1 MFDSDRIDLQLR
13 LRLRSTAE
21 ADRKSCIG
29 SPKSSITIS
38 ISSPVKI
45 SADSRPTK
53 AWYLESIPDTACHF
67 IGLWALLR
75 RLRCQANH
83 TMTDRNPTVGV
94 TCDVNSD
101 LQVKFHKTFWKLVYG
116 AKCHFQIENQ
126 FSSLADWGR
135 GTEVCPLQDM
145 WLQIPIWG
153 QGSRADMGMIQSRI
167 MSRLWIKCLLL
178 ESWVPLELDRKW
190 GSSLSHESIWI
201 NTWGIHL
208 RQELILSQI
217 LESHLNRELNQF
229 KSSRYCLSHE
239 LNWIKAL
246 EPNAQKKVNEI

>member
-1 MFDSDRIDLQLR
+1 MSFVFKIIVYILTGLTVGKISLTPTATKMFDSDRIDLQLR

-101 LQVKFHKTFWKLVYG
+101 LQVKFHKTF
-116 AKCHFQIENQ
+116 
-126 FSSLADWGR
+126 
-135 GTEVCPLQDM
+135 
-145 WLQIPIWG
+145 
-153 QGSRADMGMIQSRI
+153 
-167 MSRLWIKCLLL
+167 
-178 ESWVPLELDRKW
+178 
-190 GSSLSHESIWI
+190 
-201 NTWGIHL
+201 
-208 RQELILSQI
+208 
-217 LESHLNRELNQF
+217 
-229 KSSRYCLSHE
+229 
-239 LNWIKAL
+239 
-246 EPNAQKKVNEI
+246 